1 MLNFKK
7 TIASG
12 PENKIS
18 PSITRFNI
26 LPRKGF
32 YQTLEKKKE
41 LGNLSIV
48 FEKNQEGLRYNSLV
62 GCFLGDYRVHGI
74 YKKKKTFATSFKT
87 TFNFLI
93 NFASSGK
100 LTRFCLVKKVKG
112 GFIINFLGYLSF
124 VPKSQYNS
132 EKHLQTLLKH
142 KIFKKRPRN
151 FTKNYYRIN
160 LVSSLKTRENN
171 G

>member
-62 GCFLGDYRVHGI
+62 GCFLGTIVFMEYT
-74 YKKKKTFATSFKT
+74 KKKRHSQLVLKQRSTF
-87 TFNFLI
+87 
-93 NFASSGK
+93 
-100 LTRFCLVKKVKG
+100 
-112 GFIINFLGYLSF
+112 
-124 VPKSQYNS
+124 
-132 EKHLQTLLKH
+132 
-142 KIFKKRPRN
+142 
-151 FTKNYYRIN
+151 
-160 LVSSLKTRENN
+160 
-171 G
+171 

>member
-41 LGNLSIV
+41 LGNLV
-48 FEKNQEGLRYNSLV
+48 L
-62 GCFLGDYRVHGI
+62 FLKKIRKGYGI
-74 YKKKKTFATSFKT
+74 I
-87 TFNFLI
+87 L
-93 NFASSGK
+93 
-100 LTRFCLVKKVKG
+100 
-112 GFIINFLGYLSF
+112 
-124 VPKSQYNS
+124 
-132 EKHLQTLLKH
+132 
-142 KIFKKRPRN
+142 
-151 FTKNYYRIN
+151 
-160 LVSSLKTRENN
+160 
-171 G
+171 